1 MVRYGFI
8 HSKEDIKFLI
18 LFSMDLL
25 PFPVTFS
32 TIVDLTTWCDDG
44 FGYFELS
51 EAFYEL
57 IPTGHLSEDKSA
69 DEPRYLITDK
79 GREATRIF
87 EKQLPYPVREAAQRS
102 ALRVVRQIR
111 RDAAIRTHVT
121 ERTKNDLTVRMEMD
135 QVFAVEMNVV
145 SQAQA
150 AMLTRTFKNNA
161 EAIYQTLLSAITA
174 DYNAASSDESPD
186 TP

>member
-18 LFSMDLL
+18 LFAMDLL
-25 PFPVTFS
+25 PFPVGFS
-32 TIVDLTTWCDDG
+32 TIVDLTTWCDEG

-51 EAFYEL
+51 EAFYEMV
-57 IPTGHLSEDKSA
+57 PTGHIEELGDGGEA
-69 DEPRYLITDK
+69 QYRITDK
-79 GREATRIF
+79 GREAIRVF

-111 RDAAIRTHVT
+111 RDAAIHTSVT
-121 ERTKNDLTVRMEMD
+121 ERTEHDLTVRMEME
-135 QVFAVEMNVV
+135 QVFAIEMDVV
-145 SQAQA
+145 SRGQA
-150 AMLTRTFKNNA
+150 AMLERTFKNNA
-161 EAIYQTLLSAITA
+161 EAIHQTLLAAMTA
-174 DYNAASSDESPD
+174 DYETEKEDE

>member
-1 MVRYGFI
+1 MVRHGFI

-25 PFPVTFS
+25 PFPVNFS
-32 TIVDLTTWCDDG
+32 TIVDLTTWCDEG

-51 EAFYEL
+51 EAFYEMV
-57 IPTGHLSEDKSA
+57 PTGHIEEVPGDG
-69 DEPRYLITDK
+69 EPAYRITDK
-79 GREATRIF
+79 GREAIRVF

-111 RDAAIRTHVT
+111 RDAAIHTTVT
-121 ERTKNDLTVRMEMD
+121 ERAANDLTIRMEME
-135 QVFAVEMNVV
+135 QVFAIEMDVV
-145 SQAQA
+145 SRGQA
-150 AMLTRTFKNNA
+150 AMLERTFKTNA
-161 EAIYQTLLSAITA
+161 EAIYQTLLGAMTA
-174 DYNAASSDESPD
+174 DYETEKEDE